1 MKDSFAEINVV
12 PLVDIMLVLLV
23 IVLMTAN
30 FMVQASVEVR
40 LPMSTS
46 EQSIPEEAIGL
57 EIDAAG
63 LIFYKNMSID
73 LHELARLV
81 HGISR
86 DRPVLISADKDLHL
100 QPFIIVLDEV
110 KRLGFTHINV
120 HTEK

>member
-30 FMVQASVEVR
+30 FMIQASVEIS
-40 LPMSTS
+40 LPTSTS
-46 EQSIPEEAIGL
+46 EKSIPEEAIAL
-57 EIDAAG
+57 EINAVG

-73 LHELARLV
+73 LHELAQLF

-86 DRPVLISADKDLHL
+86 DQPVLISADKDLHL
-100 QPFIIVLDEV
+100 QPFITVLDEI